1 MANLFDV
8 LKTYRPRR
16 VIQSDDFNDLSG
28 AVKASFQKLGDAP
41 ASGEK
46 GVSTAFTVGTPTLS
60 NHAVPKSVMDNAE
73 TGVLANKTATDAAA
87 AAALASQNA
96 AASSATA
103 SASSAADSSS
113 SAGASASS
121 STSSATAQ
129 TAAETAKTGAETAQA
144 AAVTAKVASETAQT
158 AAELAETNAEAAEAI
173 VSASTSNSAASAAAS
188 ASSAA
193 ASTTSAAAAL
203 VSQNAAAASYDDFDD
218 RYLGNKASDPS
229 VDNDGG
235 SLITGA
241 IYYNTSTSSMRVYG
255 GSSWANV
262 APTATSVTMSQIS
275 DFPSQTDNAGKF
287 LKTNGSVTSW
297 GTVAAGGGSTSFASA
312 DASLPYN
319 AIETATTVLPSDT
332 TLSGTW
338 EVFGTN
344 TLHVVAPTTINS
356 TGDSFIE
363 QSQVLT
369 GSHIFYKLGTI
380 ATYGTLTVNSGV
392 ILQGVGEAPAPGE
405 SSSGGGTVDTFRSF
419 GELLYF
425 ANA

>member
-1 MANLFDV
+1 MANLFDI

-16 VIQSDDFNDLSG
+16 VIQSDDFNDLTG
-28 AVKASFQKLGDAP
+28 AVKASFDKLGEAP
-41 ASGEK
+41 AGGEK
-46 GVSTAFTVGTPTLS
+46 GVSTAFTVGTPTLT
-60 NHAVPKSVMDNAE
+60 NHATS
-73 TGVLANKTATDAAA
+73 KTYVDGILGSAT
-87 AAALASQNA
+87 NA
-96 AASSATA
+96 ATSATA
-103 SASSAADSSS
+103 SAASAASSDTAKVAAELAETNAETAEAN
-113 SAGASASS
+113 SAA
-121 STSSATAQ
+121 SATASATSA
-129 TAAETAKTGAETAQA
+129 TASAASAVSSATAKTGA
-144 AAVTAKVASETAQT
+144 ETAQT
-158 AAELAETNAEAAEAI
+158 AAELAETNAETAQAAAEA
-173 VSASTSNSAASAAAS
+173 VEVNSTASATASAASATAS
-188 ASSAA
+188 AS
-193 ASTTSAAAAL
+193 SAAAAL

-218 RYLGNKASDPS
+218 RYLGQKSSDPS

-235 SLITGA
+235 ALLTGA
-241 IYYNTSTSSMRVYG
+241 LFYNTTTTMMRVYT
-255 GSSWANV
+255 GSAWMNV

-319 AIETATTVLPSDT
+319 AIETETTVLPSDT

-344 TLHVVAPTTINS
+344 TLQVVAPTTINS